1 MFLEYISTK
10 KMSNQDQEFIRRAI
24 QLAKEGMDKN
34 AGGPFGAVIVRNG
47 KIVAEG
53 YNKVTSTNDPTAHA
67 EVTAIRNA
75 CKELKTFQL
84 DDCILYTSCEPCP
97 MCLGAI
103 YWARFKKVFYA
114 LEQTDAATIGFDDQ
128 FIYDEIDKSKDARKI
143 PFQQIGREEALPVFQ
158 EWDQKENRTDY

>member
-10 KMSNQDQEFIRRAI
+10 KMNNQDQEFIRRAI
-24 QLAKEGMDKN
+24 QLAKEGMDNN

-47 KIVAEG
+47 EIVAEG

-84 DDCILYTSCEPCP
+84 DDCILYTS
-97 MCLGAI
+97 LGI
-103 YWARFKKVFYA
+103 R
-114 LEQTDAATIGFDDQ
+114 GH
-128 FIYDEIDKSKDARKI
+128 R
-143 PFQQIGREEALPVFQ
+143 P
-158 EWDQKENRTDY
+158 